1 MAKKRERN
9 KNATYSDE
17 FKLKVL
23 EFFDETGEDII
34 KTLDRFSISRSSFYA
49 WKHRHWD
56 TYLEIKEKNLKKVV
70 TNAETKIKST
80 PLIQIVRQERSDGL
94 HRKASHATDKIIEL
108 AIKKVERELKFMED
122 NPDKKGNM
130 SVNELA
136 KLLDVVGSY
145 VIPKATNKTA
155 EADGSSMTD
164 KYSRITNFIQ
174 NNFNLKDNADSDSK
188 NGGDGLIKV
197 LS

>member
-70 TNAETKIKST
+70 TNAALNRTI
-80 PLIQIVRQERSDGL
+80 L
-94 HRKASHATDKIIEL
+94 
-108 AIKKVERELKFMED
+108 ELKQ
-122 NPDKKGNM
+122 
-130 SVNELA
+130 VN
-136 KLLDVVGSY
+136 
-145 VIPKATNKTA
+145 KAYISFVP
-155 EADGSSMTD
+155 ESS
-164 KYSRITNFIQ
+164 
-174 NNFNLKDNADSDSK
+174 
-188 NGGDGLIKV
+188 
-197 LS
+197 